1 MPKKFNIREN
11 LCSRGDFSI
20 KDESGQDVYKVQ
32 SKCLTI
38 NDKLVLKD
46 AAGNPLMKIRQENF
60 PRYLIYSAETDQEI
74 AVVKKMFSFLHP
86 KFVVES
92 IYGEYVLKSPE
103 IMSRSFTLEKN
114 EAIVANINKALATFT
129 DSYGIE
135 IIDDNEDSAFILAL
149 VIVIDQFLFSG
160 N

>member
-1 MPKKFNIREN
+1 MPRKFNIREN
-11 LCSRGDFSI
+11 LCGRGDFSI
-20 KDESGQDVYKVQ
+20 KDESGQKVYKVQ
-32 SKCLTI
+32 SKRLTI
-38 NDKLVLKD
+38 NDKLVLQD

-60 PRYLIYSAETDQEI
+60 PRYSIYSADTDQEI

-86 KFVVES
+86 KFAIES
-92 IYGEYVLKSPE
+92 IYGEYILKSPE

-114 EAIVANINKALATFT
+114 ETIVATVSKELATFT
-129 DSYGIE
+129 DCYGIE

-149 VIVIDQFLFSG
+149 AIVIDQFLFSG